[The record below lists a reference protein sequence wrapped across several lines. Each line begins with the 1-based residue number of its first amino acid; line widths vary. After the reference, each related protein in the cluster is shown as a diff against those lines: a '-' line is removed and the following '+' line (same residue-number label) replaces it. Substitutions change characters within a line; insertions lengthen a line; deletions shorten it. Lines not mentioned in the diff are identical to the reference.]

1 MWHTL
6 AYQYV
11 LWFYFEVICSVDTEK
26 DTATLNVKTKQIAD
40 GTFWYSLDNNGQFQ
54 QCTYVALLDTYMCFI
69 EVSTFINL
77 QVHQEILYQNYQ
89 LVYITLSLNLCL
101 ISLLIFMQHRKN
113 ISLKLNLQV
122 CTYIY
127 LMCHVS
133 QNILTF
139 IFSSWLCFCYWK
151 YC

>member
-1 MWHTL
+1 MEHSGIHWITMNN
-6 AYQYV
+6 
-11 LWFYFEVICSVDTEK
+11 FN
-26 DTATLNVKTKQIAD
+26 NVRM
-40 GTFWYSLDNNGQFQ
+40 
-54 QCTYVALLDTYMCFI
+54 LLCWI
-69 EVSTFINL
+69 HSTFINL

-101 ISLLIFMQHRKN
+101 LSLLIFMQYRKN

-139 IFSSWLCFCYWK
+139 ILAHGSVSVVGNTAKVDLYSNTKGTFKCSLDEEPFQQCMITL
-151 YC
+151 